1 MAEEVVGVKIK
12 VGNEGFENIK
22 ELRQGLKAANDELLK
37 AQTNF
42 GNTSKEALA
51 AAKKVAE
58 FRDTIQ
64 EARETADLFDP
75 GKKFQAFTGA
85 LSAVAGGFSAV
96 QGAIGLVG
104 VESAE
109 VEKTLLKVQSALAL
123 SQGLS
128 TIADS
133 AKDFQRLATVVKTN
147 VVGAFSTLRGA
158 IAATGIGAF
167 AVGLGLLVANFEKVK
182 ETVFGLFPGLE
193 KFTKLVSGLV
203 QEFTDFVGITDEAD
217 RNLTKLEKNTKRGN
231 ESIDQRIKVL
241 SAQGGKEKE
250 IYELTKQQGENELT
264 FLREK
269 LKAKGKL
276 SDEELKKFRDLKTE
290 QAVLD
295 AKEQKRLADAAKE
308 AKKTADD
315 KAKQLSDK
323 QKKEAEE
330 RAAAEVEAA
339 KKIAQLR
346 GEAEVL
352 GITDQFEAKRK
363 AIENT
368 LAAEIAEVEKNE
380 KIKAETKAALIKA
393 LNAKADLEV
402 RVAVKEQLDAQAEQT
417 KEALAKQLEDERA
430 LRAGQLQSRIEL
442 LDRENA
448 AVEYDFEQ
456 DLERLAEKRDLLAEQ
471 ESIELANTELTEF
484 QKFEIKKKY
493 ADSRNQLTKDE
504 VATERAAAKAKVE
517 INMQYADYL
526 QQFGSLLTQVAGKS
540 KALAIAGIVIEQG
553 AALAKVIM
561 QTSAANAA
569 ATAAAAPFMGNPV
582 TAIPATANLARVL
595 LMNNI
600 QGGLSAAG
608 IVAGA
613 VKGISAINSSGVPG
627 GGGGGALSSTSS
639 SSAAPMS
646 PPAPIQNT
654 RTQLDS
660 QSIDQMGNANN
671 RAYVI
676 ESDVTN
682 NQERIKRIN
691 RAARLT

>member
-1 MAEEVVGVKIK
+1 MSEEVVGIKIK

-64 EARETADLFDP
+64 EARETSDLFDP

-104 VESAE
+104 AESAE

-147 VVGAFSTLRGA
+147 VVTAFSTLRGA
-158 IAATGIGAF
+158 IIATGIGAL

-182 ETVFGLFPGLE
+182 DTVFNLFPGLE
-193 KFTKLVSGLV
+193 KFTKLVGGLV
-203 QEFTDFVGITDEAD
+203 QEFTDLVGITDEAD
-217 RNLTKLEKNTKRGN
+217 RNLEKLEKSTKRGN
-231 ESIDQRIKVL
+231 ETIGDRIKIL

-250 IYELTKQQGENELT
+250 IYELSKQQGENELN
-264 FLREK
+264 FLRTK
-269 LKAKGKL
+269 LKEKGKL

-295 AKEQKRLADAAKE
+295 EKEKKRLADIAKE
-308 AKKTADD
+308 DKKKSDD
-315 KAKQLSDK
+315 KSKEQKDKIAKD
-323 QKKEAEE
+323 AEE
-330 RAAAEVEAA
+330 RAAAEKEAA
-339 KKIAQLR
+339 KKISQLR

-352 GITDQFEAKRK
+352 GIKDEFEAKKK

-368 LAAEIAEVEKNE
+368 LAAEIQVVNENE

-402 RVAVKEQLDAQAEQT
+402 RVAVKEQLDAQAKDT
-417 KEALAKQLEDERA
+417 KEALEKQLEDERS

-471 ESIELANTELTEF
+471 EAIELANTELTEF

-504 VATERAAAKAKVE
+504 VATERAAAKAKVD
-517 INMQYADYL
+517 IQMQYADYL
-526 QQFGSLLTQVAGKS
+526 QQFGALLTQVAGKS

-627 GGGGGALSSTSS
+627 GSGGSAVSASSQ

-654 RTQLDS
+654 MTDLSQ
-660 QSIDQMGNANN
+660 QSINQLGSATN
-671 RAYVI
+671 RAYVV
-676 ESDVTN
+676 ESDITN
-682 NQERIKRIN
+682 SQERITRIN

>member
-158 IAATGIGAF
+158 IAATGIGAL

-182 ETVFGLFPGLE
+182 DTVFGLFPGLE
-193 KFTKLVSGLV
+193 KFTKLVGGLV

-231 ESIDQRIKVL
+231 ESITDRIKVL

-250 IYELTKQQGENELT
+250 IYELSKQQGENELN
-264 FLREK
+264 FLRTK
-269 LKAKGKL
+269 LKEKGKL

-295 AKEQKRLADAAKE
+295 AKEQKRIADAAKE

-315 KAKQLSDK
+315 KAKQLTDK

-471 ESIELANTELTEF
+471 EAIELANTELTEF

-569 ATAAAAPFMGNPV
+569 ATAAAAPFMGNPI

-627 GGGGGALSSTSS
+627 GGGGGAISSTSS